1 MKTARRLVAA
11 ALLAASAPVLL
22 AQVPMSDGEVRKVDR
37 DNRKVTMKAGEIK
50 NIDMPPM
57 TMDFVVRDAKML
69 DKLQAGDKVRF
80 RAINDGG
87 KFTITELE
95 PKK

>member
-1 MKTARRLVAA
+1 MKTASKILGATILAFAA
-11 ALLAASAPVLL
+11 AVH
-22 AQVPMSDGEVRKVDR
+22 AQVPFSDGEVRKVDK

-57 TMDFVVRDAKML
+57 TMDFVVRDAKLL
-69 DKLQAGDKVRF
+69 DKVRAGDKVRF

-87 KFTITELE
+87 NFTITELE
-95 PKK
+95 PAR

>member
-1 MKTARRLVAA
+1 MKAA
-11 ALLAASAPVLL
+11 TKILGTTILTLAATVH
-22 AQVPMSDGEVRKVDR
+22 AQVPFSDGEIRKVDK

-57 TMDFVVRDAKML
+57 TMDFAVRDAKLL
-69 DKLQAGDKVRF
+69 DKVKAGDKVRF

-95 PKK
+95 TAR

>member
-1 MKTARRLVAA
+1 MKAATKILGAVVALAA
-11 ALLAASAPVLL
+11 AAVH
-22 AQVPMSDGEVRKVDR
+22 AQVPFSDGEIRKVDK

-57 TMDFVVRDAKML
+57 TMDFVVRDTKLL
-69 DKLQAGDKVRF
+69 DKVKAGDKVRF

-95 PKK
+95 PAR